1 MGKEKID
8 KEAAKVL
15 QRIVKKRQELGI
27 SQFDLALM
35 LSLTNN
41 GYFKIETGKSK
52 LDIKRLIEIAE
63 LLNVHPTYFLKD

>member
-1 MGKEKID
+1 MGKEKIEE
-8 KEAAKVL
+8 EAAKVL
-15 QRIVKKRQELGI
+15 QKIVKKRQELGI

-35 LSLTNN
+35 LNLTNN

-63 LLNVHPTYFLKD
+63 LLNVSPAYFLKD

>member
-1 MGKEKID
+1 MGKEKI
-8 KEAAKVL
+8 EEETAKVL

-35 LSLTNN
+35 LNLTNN

-63 LLNVHPTYFLKD
+63 LLNVSPAYFLKD